1 MPLFQLAL
9 TFFLVTNPIGNSPA
23 VLALVKNYDFAK
35 QRWILFR
42 EGFFSFLIAIFF
54 QYMGERFLSLLH
66 VHDYSMTLCG
76 GTLLLLISIQMIFPK
91 HEDPAQQTLTRE
103 PFIVPIA
110 TPLLSGPGV
119 LTLIMLY
126 SRQEANDL
134 KITGAI
140 LLAWTGVVGVMV
152 AAPYLQKLLGKR
164 GLIAL
169 EQFMG
174 MLLAVIA
181 SGMLA
186 KGVQMFIDTMKNG

>member
-1 MPLFQLAL
+1 MTLFQLAL

-23 VLALVKNYDFAK
+23 VLALVKDFDFKK
-35 QRWILFR
+35 QRWILLR
-42 EGFFSFLIAIFF
+42 EGFFSFLIALFF
-54 QYMGERFLSLLH
+54 QYVGEQFLTLVK

-76 GTLLLLISIQMIFPK
+76 GTLLLLIAFQMIFPK
-91 HEDPAQQTLTRE
+91 HEESSGKSLTKE

-119 LTLIMLY
+119 LSLIMLFAK
-126 SRQEANDL
+126 QEQNNL
-134 KITGAI
+134 LITTAI
-140 LLAWTGVVGVMV
+140 LIAWAGVIAVMG
-152 AAPYLQKLLGKR
+152 AAPYMQKVLGRR

-186 KGVQMFIDTMKNG
+186 KGVRMFMDTIAA

>member
-1 MPLFQLAL
+1 MTLFQLAL
-9 TFFLVTNPIGNSPA
+9 IFFLVTNPIGNSPA
-23 VLALVKNYDFAK
+23 VLALVKDFDFK
-35 QRWILFR
+35 DQRRILLR
-42 EGFFSFLIAIFF
+42 EGFFSFLIALFF
-54 QYMGERFLSLLH
+54 QYMGERFLSLVK

-76 GTLLLLISIQMIFPK
+76 GTLLLIISLQMIFPR
-91 HEDPAQQTLTRE
+91 HEEIEGKSAARE

-126 SRQEANDL
+126 ARQEANDL
-134 KITGAI
+134 KITSAI
-140 LLAWTGVVGVMV
+140 LIAWFGVIAVMG

-181 SGMLA
+181 TGMLA
-186 KGVQMFIDTMKNG
+186 QGIRMFMDVLH